1 MNPLKAL
8 RSTFCTFEPIEVNE
22 KFCFEF
28 KTAYDSEKTSTSEIE
43 FIYNDVQIHK
53 FVIGVDD
60 PPYCVPKNEMNMDN
74 DEFKFKVIG
83 TGVSSDGFCQNVLSP

>member
-8 RSTFCTFEPIEVNE
+8 RSTYCTFEPIEVNE

-74 DEFKFKVIG
+74 DKFKFKVIG
-83 TGVSSDGFCQNVLSP
+83 TGVSSVGF